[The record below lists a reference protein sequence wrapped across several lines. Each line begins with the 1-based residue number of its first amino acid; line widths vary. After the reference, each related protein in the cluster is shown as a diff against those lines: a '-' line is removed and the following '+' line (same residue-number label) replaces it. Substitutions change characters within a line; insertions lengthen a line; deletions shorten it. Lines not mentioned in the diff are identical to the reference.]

1 MCLKYAFL
9 MKYIYMPVS
18 SDDGHDSEVHTLKF
32 ELQIKKNLLHKRM
45 DKRQHLKRSITDKI
59 QVKQVR

>member
-1 MCLKYAFL
+1 
-9 MKYIYMPVS
+9 MPVS
-18 SDDGHDSEVHTLKF
+18 SDDGHDSEVHTLEF

-45 DKRQHLKRSITDKI
+45 DKRQLLKRSITDKI

>member
-1 MCLKYAFL
+1 
-9 MKYIYMPVS
+9 MPVS

-45 DKRQHLKRSITDKI
+45 DKRQLLKRSITDKI